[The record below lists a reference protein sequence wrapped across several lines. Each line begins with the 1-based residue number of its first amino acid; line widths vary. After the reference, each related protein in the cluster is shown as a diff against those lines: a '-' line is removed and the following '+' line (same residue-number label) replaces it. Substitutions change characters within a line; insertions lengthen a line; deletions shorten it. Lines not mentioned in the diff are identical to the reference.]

1 MTDRNQFRNAV
12 ISSFSFPF
20 VNPNFV
26 LISQKER
33 AKYASKRLASG
44 SHKKP
49 CLIEHTNN
57 NTTSTSSGYK
67 IVDSRVG
74 CNHLICNQREWN
86 NFPNKTPLKYR
97 TLQ

>member
-1 MTDRNQFRNAV
+1 MSA
-12 ISSFSFPF
+12 
-20 VNPNFV
+20 
-26 LISQKER
+26 ISQKER

-49 CLIEHTNN
+49 CLIEYTNN

-74 CNHLICNQREWN
+74 YNYLICNQREWN
-86 NFPNKTPLKYR
+86 NYLNKTPPKYR
-97 TLQ
+97 KLQ